1 MNETEEYWK
10 QKHGQRKQEILKDL
24 EKYFKVRNKSKIEIL
39 NLRFDYEIQRLQAEV
54 QSINQI
60 LEVIYWEELL
70 VYATQLKVV
79 MDLQQVLLK

>member
-39 NLRFDYEIQRLQAEV
+39 NLRFDYEIQRLQAEL
-54 QSINQI
+54 QNINNL
-60 LEVIYWEELL
+60 LEVI
-70 VYATQLKVV
+70 
-79 MDLQQVLLK
+79 